1 MKTIVT
7 IVATVLVLGT
17 AAQAG
22 EVFMTKDAQGR
33 PIYTD
38 RPDSLPAQKLNVAT
52 KSTEPVEVKNRYDE
66 TMKNYTAADKAATQ
80 GAQQATEQK
89 QAKELSALDK
99 AKRCSDSRLRYEYY
113 MNAQRLYEAGPNDER
128 RYLNDDGIDAARTN
142 AKTAM
147 DELCAGL

>member
-7 IVATVLVLGT
+7 IVTAVLVLGT

-52 KSTEPVEVKNRYDE
+52 KATEPLEVKNRYDE
-66 TMKNYTAADKAATQ
+66 QMKGYAAGDKAATD
-80 GAQQATEQK
+80 AAKRAADQA
-89 QAKELSALDK
+89 QAKEMSATDK
-99 AKRCSDSRLRYEYY
+99 AKRCADTRLRYEYY

-128 RYLNDDGIDAARTN
+128 RYLNDEEIDAARTN
-142 AKTAM
+142 AKKTM
-147 DELCAGL
+147 DEFCAGL

>member
-7 IVATVLVLGT
+7 IVATALVLGT

-22 EVFMTKDAQGR
+22 EVFMTRDAQGR

-52 KSTEPVEVKNRYDE
+52 KATEPVEVKNRYDE
-66 TMKNYTAADKAATQ
+66 QMKSYAAGDKAATQ
-80 GAQQATEQK
+80 SAQQAAELK
-89 QAKELSALDK
+89 QAKEMSATDK
-99 AKRCSDSRLRYEYY
+99 AKRCSDTRLRYEYY

-128 RYLNDDGIDAARTN
+128 RYLNDEEIDAARTN
-142 AKTAM
+142 AKKTM
-147 DELCAGL
+147 DEFCAGL